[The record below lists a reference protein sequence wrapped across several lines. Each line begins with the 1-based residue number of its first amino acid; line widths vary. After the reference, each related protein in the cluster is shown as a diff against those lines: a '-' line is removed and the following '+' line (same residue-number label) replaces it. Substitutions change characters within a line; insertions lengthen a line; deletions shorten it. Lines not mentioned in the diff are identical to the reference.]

1 MTPAARLA
9 AAAAIIDSISQ
20 GRQPADAVLK
30 AWSQQNR
37 YAGSGDRRAIAERV
51 YQVLR
56 GKDLDPG
63 EFTAERRDIQFKL
76 LQDSQAEVLNLTHWH
91 QFLSCLIGAG
101 FRSAEMISSQNA
113 MLCVCFLFDRPEAI
127 WTA

>member
-20 GRQPADAVLK
+20 GRQPADVVLK

-56 GKDLDPG
+56 ARGRLSAFMGGRQDGRALIVGALSVLDGATLEEIEGLYNG
-63 EFTAERRDIQFKL
+63 E
-76 LQDSQAEVLNLTHWH
+76 
-91 QFLSCLIGAG
+91 G
-101 FRSAEMISSQNA
+101 
-113 MLCVCFLFDRPEAI
+113 
-127 WTA
+127 